1 MTFPGLLFVDP
12 LKFPLWPP
20 WGGEV
25 DFVGSKPFPDLSECA
40 CIYKQNIT
48 DVAKQL
54 KRAWICKQNITDV
67 TKQLKH
73 NFPPANISNVS
84 PVGLQQRTEL
94 FASCER
100 WRGYLPPAYWL
111 KFLTLLTARGH
122 CLPCSLP
129 ARQVPASKGGSNEPT
144 HPSGPYVGAICFGRN
159 HSQIYPHIRAKFGH
173 DRSSRLAAYT
183 WQTHTHTHRICII

>member
-1 MTFPGLLFVDP
+1 MTFPGLLFFDP
-12 LKFPLWPP
+12 LKFPLRPP

-40 CIYKQNIT
+40 CIYIQNIT
-48 DVAKQL
+48 DVANFKQL

-100 WRGYLPPAYWL
+100 GV
-111 KFLTLLTARGH
+111 GI
-122 CLPCSLP
+122 C
-129 ARQVPASKGGSNEPT
+129 RQLIG
-144 HPSGPYVGAICFGRN
+144 
-159 HSQIYPHIRAKFGH
+159 
-173 DRSSRLAAYT
+173 
-183 WQTHTHTHRICII
+183 